1 MRAHRYAFEDEL
13 NCCQDDFLLGAVR
26 PEETLREQS
35 GQGKTHTVIYPTV
48 RTYRRPGRHM
58 TVEITRSD
66 SERNAEMLRGIG
78 ATVEQYT
85 GRAEDFCDVEELGF

>member
-1 MRAHRYAFEDEL
+1 
-13 NCCQDDFLLGAVR
+13 
-26 PEETLREQS
+26 
-35 GQGKTHTVIYPTV
+35 
-48 RTYRRPGRHM
+48 M

-85 GRAEDFCDVEELGF
+85 GRAEDLCDVEELGFLILQLNDTRAMYCATLSGA